1 MRLARLRHAK
11 MRGAILTLE
20 AMAAMLVL
28 LAAIMLMLAHPSAS
42 RSRASQLAMQ
52 MQAEDIVEFVAGAGG
67 AEKVGEAKLMAIAD
81 ALDACIRVSKKGEE
95 TFRSACFGEG
105 GSGAKERAAA
115 GYFEIDGTAYSLAL
129 LELEKR

>member
-1 MRLARLRHAK
+1 MKSTAPRHSK
-11 MRGAILTLE
+11 KRGFILTFE

-52 MQAEDIVEFVAGAGG
+52 MQAEDIAEFVAGAGG
-67 AEKVGEAKLMAIAD
+67 AEKVGEARLIAIAD
-81 ALDACIRVSKKGEE
+81 ALGVCIRISKEGEE
-95 TFRSACFGEG
+95 AFRSVCFGEG

-115 GYFEIDGTAYSLAL
+115 GYFEIDGIAYSSAL